1 MMKNY
6 ICAVTILLT
15 LLSLSGC
22 KKSSD
27 DTTTRPSL
35 SGISVNQA
43 PPFIAVGESLSFQAD
58 VHSITVSDGT
68 TPTIGVYWQ
77 VNGARKDTL
86 SKDISKSNPDFV
98 YRADTLGTYNVFCY
112 AYAGSDYYGTSAS
125 ASFRAIDPATAL
137 SGIATADEISIKGM
151 TWKSRNATHATKGFS
166 FRNATVLDGTM
177 GRLFSWDEAQ
187 TVCPAGWHLP
197 AVAEFEASFAGT
209 DGTIPAGAL
218 MADASFLD
226 EKMWTYWP
234 SVTITNQYGF
244 NALPLGYIDSTDSYY
259 TYEKY
264 GEYAC
269 WWTSDQASGLG
280 TFLYIYQE
288 YPVVKKGQGDKKSL
302 AMGVRCIKD

>member
-1 MMKNY
+1 MMKNC
-6 ICAVTILLT
+6 ICAVAILFT

-22 KKSSD
+22 NKSSD
-27 DTTTRPSL
+27 DTTTKPSL
-35 SGISVNQA
+35 SGLSVNEV
-43 PPFIAVGESLSFQAD
+43 PPFISVGTTLTFQAD
-58 VHSITVSDGT
+58 VHSLTVSDGT
-68 TPTIGVYWQ
+68 TPTVGIYWQ
-77 VNGARKDTL
+77 VNSAQKDTL
-86 SKDISKSNPDFV
+86 SKDISKSNPDFT
-98 YRADTLGTYNVFCY
+98 YRADTLGTYNVYCY
-112 AYAGSDYYGTSAS
+112 VYAGSDYYGSSAT
-125 ASFRAIDPATAL
+125 ATFQAIDPATAL
-137 SGIATADEISIKGM
+137 SGIGTADEITVKGK

-166 FRNATVLDGTM
+166 FRNATVLDGAM

-197 AVAEFEASFAGT
+197 TVAEFEASFAGT